1 MAKRRGN
8 NEGTIYQKSTGKW
21 RAQVS
26 VQGKRLNFIGETR
39 MECQVW
45 IKETTRKIDDG
56 LTYKGS
62 KTTLEQFILEWLT
75 MKSTTLQPETY
86 RQYKHFALDYII
98 PELGNVKLIHM
109 RADHIQ
115 SMYNKF
121 IENGV
126 GPRSIE
132 YTHSVLRG
140 CLNHAVKVNLLSK
153 NPANGANPPKPK
165 PEEIVVLN
173 ESQIQS
179 FMIAAQSLQPEHY
192 ALYQLALTTGMRIG
206 EILGLKWEDF
216 DWYRRNL
223 TVRRQLK
230 RDPKKGFYFS
240 SPKSKA
246 GIRTIKLGEGI
257 VRTMRSHYQLKIQQ
271 QPDFLP
277 EWREANLAFSREDGS
292 PIQYRWFYI
301 GYKKLLKAAGL
312 PDMTFHGLRHTAATQ
327 MLVNGVD
334 ILTVSKRIGHSK
346 PSVTLDIYGHM
357 ITGPQDKA
365 AALMDEIT
373 TPITMETLKTA
384 PKLHPDCTHF
394 VKE

>member
-8 NEGTIYQKSTGKW
+8 NEGTIYQKSTGIW

-26 VQGKRLNFIGETR
+26 IQGKRLSFSGRTR
-39 MECQVW
+39 KECQAW
-45 IKETTRKIDDG
+45 IKETSRKIDDG

-62 KTTLEQFILEWLT
+62 KTTLEQFIVEWLT
-75 MKSTTLQPETY
+75 MKSTTLQPETHQ
-86 RQYKHFALDYII
+86 QYKHFALDYII
-98 PELGNVKLIHM
+98 PELGNNTLIKL

-115 SMYNKF
+115 SMYNIY
-121 IENGV
+121 IEDGV

-140 CLNHAVKVNLLSK
+140 CLNHAVKLNLLSK
-153 NPANGANPPKPK
+153 NLIDGANPPKPK
-165 PEEIVVLN
+165 PEEILVLN
-173 ESQIQS
+173 ENQIQS

-192 ALYQLALTTGMRIG
+192 ALYKLALTTGMRKG

-216 DWYRRNL
+216 NWDRRTL
-223 TVRRQLK
+223 TIKRQLK
-230 RDPKKGFYFS
+230 KETYKGFYFS

-257 VRTMRSHYQLKIQQ
+257 VTTMRSPYRLKIKQK
-271 QPDFLP
+271 PNFLP
-277 EWREANLAFSREDGS
+277 EWKEAELVFSREDGS
-292 PIQYRWFYI
+292 PIRYRWFYI
-301 GYKKLLKAAGL
+301 GYKKLLNVAGL
-312 PDMTFHGLRHTAATQ
+312 PDITFHGLRHTAATQ

-334 ILTVSKRIGHSK
+334 ILTVSNRIGHSK
-346 PSVTLDIYGHM
+346 PSVTLDIYGNM

-373 TPITMETLKTA
+373 TPITMETLQTA
-384 PKLHPDCTHF
+384 PKLHPD
-394 VKE
+394 